1 MAKDAIVRV
10 RLVVV
15 CAMIGAV
22 ALCDDRMF
30 FGGGY
35 RLLGDSFVVF
45 SVVGFM
51 LSAWHGGVRPGLAR
65 RGGVAARTPSAR

>member
-1 MAKDAIVRV
+1 MAKDVIVRV

-22 ALCDDRMF
+22 ALCDARMF

-35 RLLGDSFVVF
+35 RVLGACFVVLWWA
-45 SVVGFM
+45 SCSALGTVG
-51 LSAWHGGVRPGLAR
+51 SAQVSMPFKF
-65 RGGVAARTPSAR
+65 T